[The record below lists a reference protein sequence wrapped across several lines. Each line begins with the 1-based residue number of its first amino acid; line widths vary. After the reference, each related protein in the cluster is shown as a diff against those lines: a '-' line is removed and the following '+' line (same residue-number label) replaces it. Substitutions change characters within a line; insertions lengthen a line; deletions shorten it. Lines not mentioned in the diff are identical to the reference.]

1 MVGDEPEYSTRVDSN
16 VPRDAHDG
24 ALSGGVAPRLVI
36 GGENSHVAAAHK
48 VVVVEAKQGIRR
60 GEKLGV
66 ENHLDAISPLIE
78 QLAPADA

>member
-1 MVGDEPEYSTRVDSN
+1 M
-16 VPRDAHDG
+16 
-24 ALSGGVAPRLVI
+24 
-36 GGENSHVAAAHK
+36 AAAHK